1 MILSND
7 NLQAMI
13 SGSIVGTLWPYDC
26 RSTEDIESYLRGLVA
41 ELSRSTLLEVESD
54 FIHYGSGFASYVHVF
69 CFKRDGKSTV
79 RERDTDQTDGIAV
92 YLSRL
97 APVAAYGPEQR
108 TKSYRRGWFGLRKVV
123 GKSFGNL
130 EAESQIDKDVAALAD
145 DQARF
150 RLSESMAFLEGMT
163 QQMASTVIY
172 GSTAA
177 NPDRFTGLAPRYNS
191 VSTATALKPGFLAS
205 MRMP

>member
-13 SGSIVGTLWPYDC
+13 SGSIVGTSWPYDC
-26 RSTEDIESYLRGLVA
+26 GSTEDIESYLRGLVA

-54 FIHYGSGFASYVHVF
+54 FSHYGSGFASYVHVF

-130 EAESQIDKDVAALAD
+130 EAERVGESPPGDWSEAIDEIKGVLYRFGFFLPSREELSKELPFAADIPTIL
-145 DQARF
+145 
-150 RLSESMAFLEGMT
+150 GGP
-163 QQMASTVIY
+163 IY
-172 GSTAA
+172 GQPYRVFDAVFYWE
-177 NPDRFTGLAPRYNS
+177 D
-191 VSTATALKPGFLAS
+191 
-205 MRMP
+205 